1 MIRIPTL
8 KGPFPSDMDKQ
19 IRKNISIIVAIG
31 ENRAI
36 GKDNKLL
43 WHISEDL
50 KRFKKLTTG
59 HTLIMGRNTFLSLP
73 NGALPKRRH
82 IVISD
87 QSGEQFES
95 CEMAASLEEA
105 LTLAGNREECFVIGG
120 GMVYKQFLPI
130 AGRLYLTRV
139 HASFDAD
146 TFFPEIDFE
155 EWEAGY
161 TESVGA
167 GEKNQFPHTYTEYAR
182 KGLSQL

>member
-1 MIRIPTL
+1 MEKRILP
-8 KGPFPSDMDKQ
+8 
-19 IRKNISIIVAIG
+19 NISIIVAIA

-73 NGALPKRRH
+73 NGALPNRRH

-87 QSGEQFES
+87 VEGEYFEG
-95 CEMAASLEEA
+95 CEMANSIEA
-105 LTLAGNREECFVIGG
+105 AIALAGSEDECFVIGG
-120 GMVYKQFLPI
+120 GMVYAQFLPL

-139 HASFDAD
+139 HHSFEAD
-146 TFFPEIDFE
+146 TFFPEIDFSRWKALKAE
-155 EWEAGY
+155 KVE
-161 TESVGA
+161 A
-167 GEKNQFPHTYTEYAR
+167 GEKNQYPHTYTEFIR
-182 KGLSQL
+182 IQ